1 MLRLRLLTAAVLVPA
16 ALAGLFLL
24 PNRAWAL
31 ASGIFVLVGAWEW
44 ARLSGLAQGGRLIY
58 AAALGI
64 AGTVVALG
72 GVDGGPLVAARVAQ
86 GLFLAGAAFWV
97 VVALPW
103 LAAGWHCRHPVLL
116 LGVGILVLLP
126 AWTGATVLQRQP
138 SQLLLLMATI
148 WIADS
153 GAYFAGRRFGR
164 HKLAPR
170 VSPGKS
176 WEGVAGAALAV
187 AGWHFLAHRMA
198 PGLLP
203 GGPGWAGLV
212 LLEAL
217 VAVSIVGDLFE
228 SWMKREAGCKDS
240 GNILPGHGGVLDRI
254 DSLTAALPV
263 AALMVWWTGG
273 GA

>member
-24 PNRAWAL
+24 PNRAWAM
-31 ASGIFVLVGAWEW
+31 ASGAFVLIGAWEW
-44 ARLSGLAQGGRLIY
+44 ARLSGLAHAGRLIY
-58 AAALGI
+58 GAVLGI
-64 AGTVVALG
+64 AGAIIALSG
-72 GVDGGPLVAARVAQ
+72 GDGSALMDGGAAQ
-86 GLFLAGAAFWV
+86 LLFLAATVFWLL
-97 VVALPW
+97 VALPW
-103 LAAGWHCRHPVLL
+103 VVSRWHCRHPALL
-116 LGVGILVLLP
+116 LGVGGLVLLP
-126 AWTGATVLQRQP
+126 AWTGAVVLQRQP
-138 SQLLLLMATI
+138 VQLLLLMAAI

-164 HKLAPR
+164 HKLAPL

-176 WEGVAGAALAV
+176 WEGVAGGALAV
-187 AGWHFLAHRMA
+187 AAWHFVAHRVA

-203 GGPGWAGLV
+203 GGSGWLGLL

-228 SWMKREAGCKDS
+228 SWMKREAGLKDS
-240 GNILPGHGGVLDRI
+240 GSILPGHGGVLDRI

-273 GA
+273 AS

>member
-24 PNRAWAL
+24 PNPVWAL
-31 ASGIFVLVGAWEW
+31 ASGVFVLVGAWEW
-44 ARLSGLAQGGRLIY
+44 ARLSGLAQAGRLIY
-58 AAALGI
+58 AAALGM
-64 AGTVVALG
+64 AGAMVAQWG
-72 GVDGGPLVAARVAQ
+72 GHGGPLVDAGVAH
-86 GLFLAGAAFWV
+86 GLFLAGGLFWV
-97 VVALPW
+97 LVALPW
-103 LAAGWHCRHPVLL
+103 LVAGWHCRHPVLL
-116 LGVGILVLLP
+116 LSVGVLVLLP
-126 AWTGATVLQRQP
+126 AWTGAVVLQPRP
-138 SQLLLLMATI
+138 VQLLLLMATI

-187 AGWHFLAHRMA
+187 AVWHFMAHRMA

-203 GGPGWAGLV
+203 GGAGWPGLA

-228 SWMKREAGCKDS
+228 SWMKREAGLKDS

-273 GA
+273 AA

>member
-24 PNRAWAL
+24 PNHAWAL
-31 ASGIFVLVGAWEW
+31 ASGAFVLIGAWEW
-44 ARLSGLAQGGRLIY
+44 ARLSGVAGVGRLMY
-58 AAALGI
+58 ALGLGV
-64 AGTVVALG
+64 AGAVVALAG
-72 GVDGGPLVAARVAQ
+72 TDGVTLVHADVAKAAFVAAAV
-86 GLFLAGAAFWV
+86 FWV
-97 VVALPW
+97 LVALPW
-103 LAAGWHCRHPVLL
+103 LVAGWHCRWVILL

-126 AWTGATVLQRQP
+126 AWVGGVVLQRQP
-138 SQLLLLMATI
+138 VQLLLLMATI

-176 WEGVAGAALAV
+176 WEGVAGGALAV
-187 AGWHFLAHRMA
+187 AAWHLVAHRMA

-203 GGPGWAGLV
+203 GGPGWPGLA

-217 VAVSIVGDLFE
+217 LAVSIVGDLFE
-228 SWMKREAGCKDS
+228 SWMKREAGFKDS

-263 AALMVWWTGG
+263 AALMVWWAG
-273 GA
+273 GAW